1 MSERMMQFRIGVTMA
16 AAGMILLILLVLFN
30 PRLTLLQSASVV
42 KIRFPAAPG
51 VAPNTP
57 VKKLGILVGRVTRVE
72 FTDDNSAV
80 LVTTSLDPRMP
91 VLQNEV
97 ARIKTG
103 LLGDSELEFVVGG
116 DPEAPAEPI
125 PNGSIVQGR
134 APADPMAAFDSI
146 TESVGDIGVVI
157 ESVRQT
163 SDAIGDLARGLNQ
176 VIGTQDPEQLQ
187 TLVQAAQRAT
197 INIEGITA
205 RVNELLSDDELI
217 AGLKDS
223 GSKLPQTIDETI
235 ATLQTIQ
242 AAGEEARASLAGL
255 RQFSESLGEVG
266 PDAIKDLRDSV
277 GNLNRLATAV
287 TQLAEAANDPEGPVR
302 KLLSDQEVYREVRI
316 TLNNVAH
323 ISQDARALTQRGV
336 LMWDDLAPK
345 IMHITSN
352 VAEFTGKLAQ
362 DPSVVLSNA
371 LQRREGVT
379 ATGLPNTAS
388 GGVFN
393 R

>member
-1 MSERMMQFRIGVTMA
+1 MNERMMQFRIGVTMA
-16 AAGMILLILLVLFN
+16 AAGMILLIMLVLFN
-30 PRLTLLQSASVV
+30 PRLTLLQSASTVR
-42 KIRFPAAPG
+42 IRFPAAPG

-116 DPEAPAEPI
+116 DPNAPADPI
-125 PNGSIVQGR
+125 PDNSVVEGR

-157 ESVRQT
+157 DSVRQT
-163 SDAIGDLARGLNQ
+163 SDAIGDLARSLNQ
-176 VIGTQDPEQLQ
+176 VIAAEDPEQVQ
-187 TLVQAAQRAT
+187 ALVGAAQRAT
-197 INIEGITA
+197 LNIEGITSRL
-205 RVNELLSDDELI
+205 RVLLDDDELI

-223 GSKLPQTIDETI
+223 GAKLPQTIDETI

-242 AAGEEARASLAGL
+242 EAGEEARASLAGL
-255 RQFSESLGEVG
+255 RQFTESLGEVG
-266 PDAIKDLRDSV
+266 PGAVRDLRESV

-287 TQLAEAANDPEGPVR
+287 TELAEAANDPNGPVR
-302 KLLSDQEVYREVRI
+302 RLLADEEVYRELRI

-323 ISQDARALTQRGV
+323 ISRDARTLTQKSV
-336 LMWDDLAPK
+336 ILFDELAPR
-345 IMHITSN
+345 IIGITRY
-352 VAEFTGKLAQ
+352 VQEFTGKLAQ

-371 LQRREGVT
+371 LQRREGIS
-379 ATGLPNTAS
+379 AAALPRAPS
-388 GGVFN
+388 GTK